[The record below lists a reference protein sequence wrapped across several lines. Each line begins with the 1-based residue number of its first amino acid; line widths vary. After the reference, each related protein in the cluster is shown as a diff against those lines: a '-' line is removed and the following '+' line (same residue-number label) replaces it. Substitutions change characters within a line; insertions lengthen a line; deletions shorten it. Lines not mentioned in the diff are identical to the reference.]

1 MTHSNHWEGVME
13 GLILNL
19 VSGAVGGNVVERL
32 IGSPNQGTIINSI
45 AGILG
50 GGLGGSILG
59 MLGAPDM
66 AGMAGDVAEMDI
78 VALLGQV
85 ASGGVGG
92 GVFLL
97 LLALC
102 AQKWDK
108 PAKTTLK
115 WGGTWFAPLA

>member
-1 MTHSNHWEGVME
+1 ME

-19 VSGAVGGNVVERL
+19 VSGAVGGNVVGRL
-32 IGSPNQGTIINSI
+32 IGSLNQGTVINSI

-66 AGMAGDVAEMDI
+66 AGMAGDAAGMGIGWALARCWDRWPV
-78 VALLGQV
+78 VALV
-85 ASGGVGG
+85 GVYYWR
-92 GVFLL
+92 LW
-97 LLALC
+97 ALC

-108 PAKTTLK
+108 PPKTTLK

>member
-1 MTHSNHWEGVME
+1 ME
-13 GLILNL
+13 RLILNL

-32 IGSPNQGTIINSI
+32 IGSPIQGTIIHSI

-85 ASGGVGG
+85 ACGGVGG
-92 GVFLL
+92 GVLL
-97 LLALC
+97 VIVGFVRS
-102 AQKWDK
+102 KM
-108 PAKTTLK
+108 
-115 WGGTWFAPLA
+115 G

>member
-1 MTHSNHWEGVME
+1 ME

-50 GGLGGSILG
+50 GGLGGSSLG

-66 AGMAGDVAEMDI
+66 AEMAGGAAEMDI

-85 ASGGVGG
+85 ASGGVDG
-92 GVFLL
+92 GVLL
-97 LLALC
+97 VIVGFVRS
-102 AQKWDK
+102 KM
-108 PAKTTLK
+108 
-115 WGGTWFAPLA
+115 G